1 MRYEIGNFCLDTS
14 GHRLAGACGS
24 EILLAPKEFETLR
37 LLAER
42 TGEAI
47 PKDDLIKVIWP
58 GTFVGDNS
66 LAKVISNLR
75 KHLGADA
82 IQTVPKVGYRLALP
96 VKLVPNGFQSQRE
109 LLPESVPVPQP
120 VPMPV
125 GNTHPRRRASDAPDW
140 QPATPLPMPMPPP
153 PFSRKWPWKRALSV
167 AAAIAVCGLTAA
179 WLLHGRT
186 FAGRNDPRARAMPIR
201 LAILPLSAIP
211 ETPETVAL
219 AQRLDGQ
226 MLASLSGI
234 ADSQL
239 TIVQGGAERPDAVGP
254 EPLEWQKTA
263 TTLRADYLLT
273 GRIVSGP
280 ESDSLR
286 VELLHGPD
294 GAVLWSAEYMEP
306 AKDGDVETP
315 EIVQSIA
322 QQVWAKLQ
330 ARGAAARPLAGDTA
344 FPQAREAYLRGR
356 YDLGLKTAPGYY
368 QALRD
373 FQDALTS
380 DPNYARAYAGI
391 GEAYINLAAG
401 NVPQRPMWEQAR
413 QAALVAIRLD
423 DHLAEA
429 HRDLAYLLPA
439 DAAEK
444 EYRRALQL
452 DPNDSRAHGW
462 YAQSLATQRRFDD
475 ALIEARKSLELRP
488 LSLGANCNYALM
500 LIEDG
505 KMDRAIAH
513 LDKLLPSYP
522 DSELVYGYLG
532 LAYARKRDYGEAAK
546 SFHKAMELS
555 SAKVNYEGGYAYTS
569 ALAGDD
575 REARLLLN
583 DLLARYKRREWVP
596 AYGVALTYLALKDKP
611 DALRWLQRAEQ
622 DGTMSEF
629 ERNTEPLLAEVKKT
643 PTLAQKGRQIATKP

>member
-14 GHRLAGACGS
+14 GHRLAAACGS

-42 TGEAI
+42 AGEAI
-47 PKDDLIKVIWP
+47 PKDTVIQQVWP
-58 GTFVGDNS
+58 DVFIGDTS

-82 IQTVPKVGYRLALP
+82 IQTVPKVGYRLVLP
-96 VKLVPNGFQSQRE
+96 VKLVPNGLPKPE
-109 LLPESVPVPQP
+109 LVPQP
-120 VPMPV
+120 APV
-125 GNTHPRRRASDAPDW
+125 SVENANHRRRASDAPNL
-140 QPATPLPMPMPPP
+140 QPATPVPMPP
-153 PFSRKWPWKRALSV
+153 SSVNRAWPWRRALSLAPV
-167 AAAIAVCGLTAA
+167 IAICGLTAA

-186 FAGRNDPRARAMPIR
+186 FAGRSDPPARTMPIR

-219 AQRLDGQ
+219 AQKLDGQ
-226 MLASLSGI
+226 ILASLSSM
-234 ADSQL
+234 ADSQVA
-239 TIVQGGAERPDAVGP
+239 IVQGGAERPDAAGP
-254 EPLEWQKTA
+254 EPAEWQKTA
-263 TTLRADYLLT
+263 ATLHADYLLT
-273 GRIVSGP
+273 GRIVSGAD
-280 ESDSLR
+280 SNSLR
-286 VELLHGPD
+286 MELLHGGD
-294 GAVLWSAEYMEP
+294 GAILWSAEYVEP

-322 QQVWAKLQ
+322 RQVWAKLQ
-330 ARGAAARPLAGDTA
+330 AHGEVARPLAGDTA

-356 YDLGLKTAPGYY
+356 YDLGLKTVPGYD

-380 DPNYARAYAGI
+380 DPKYARAYAGI
-391 GEAYINLAAG
+391 SEAYINLAAG
-401 NVPQRPMWEQAR
+401 NVPQRPMWEKAR

-429 HRDLAYLLPA
+429 HRDLAYLLPT

-444 EYRRALQL
+444 EYQRALQL

-462 YAQSLATQRRFDD
+462 YAQYLAAQGRSGE
-475 ALIEARKSLELRP
+475 ALAEARKSLELRP

-500 LIEDG
+500 LIEDA

-513 LDKLLPSYP
+513 LNKLLPSYP

-532 LAYARKRDYGEAAK
+532 LAYARKQQYPQAAQA
-546 SFHKAMELS
+546 FHKAMELS
-555 SAKVNYEGGYAYTS
+555 TAKVNYEGGYAYTS

-575 REARLLLN
+575 HQARLLLH
-583 DLLARYKRREWVP
+583 DLLARYKRHEWVP
-596 AYGVALTYLALKDKP
+596 AYGVALTYLALRDKP
-611 DALRWLQRAEQ
+611 DALHWLQLAAQ
-622 DGTMSEF
+622 DGTMSAF
-629 ERNTEPLLAEVKKT
+629 ERNTEPLLAPVKNA
-643 PTLAQKGRQIATKP
+643 PALAQIQSDSPQ

>member
-1 MRYEIGNFCLDTS
+1 MRYEIGNFCLDTCC
-14 GHRLAGACGS
+14 HRLGTARGD

-42 TGEAI
+42 AGEAI
-47 PKDDLIKVIWP
+47 PKDDLIKAIWP

-96 VKLVPNGFQSQRE
+96 VKLLPNGVPK
-109 LLPESVPVPQP
+109 PEPVPQP
-120 VPMPV
+120 APV
-125 GNTHPRRRASDAPDW
+125 SVENANHRRRASDAPNW
-140 QPATPLPMPMPPP
+140 QPATPIPMPPP
-153 PFSRKWPWKRALSV
+153 PFNRKWPWKRALSV
-167 AAAIAVCGLTAA
+167 AAAIAVCGVTIP

-186 FAGRNDPRARAMPIR
+186 FAGRSDSPARAMPIR
-201 LAILPLSAIP
+201 LTILPLSAIP
-211 ETPETVAL
+211 ETPETLAQ
-219 AQRLDGQ
+219 AQRLDSQ

-239 TIVQGGAERPDAVGP
+239 TIVHGGAERPDAAVP
-254 EPLEWQKTA
+254 EPLEWQKRA
-263 TTLRADYLLT
+263 AMLHADYLLT
-273 GRIVSGP
+273 GRIVSDA
-280 ESDSLR
+280 ERDSLEL
-286 VELLHGPD
+286 ELLHSSD
-294 GAVLWSAEYMEP
+294 GAMLWSAEYMEP
-306 AKDGDVETP
+306 AKGGDVETP

-330 ARGAAARPLAGDTA
+330 ARGAAAHPLAGDTA

-356 YDLGLKTAPGYY
+356 YDLGLKTVPGYY

-380 DPNYARAYAGI
+380 DANYARAYAGI
-391 GEAYINLAAG
+391 SEAYINLAAG
-401 NVPQRPMWEQAR
+401 NVPQRPMWEKAR

-439 DAAEK
+439 DAAEN
-444 EYRRALQL
+444 EYRHALQL

-462 YAQSLATQRRFDD
+462 YAQYLVTQGRWGEALA
-475 ALIEARKSLELRP
+475 EARKSLALRP

-505 KMDRAIAH
+505 KMDQAIAH
-513 LDKLLPSYP
+513 LDKLLPSYS

-532 LAYARKRDYGEAAK
+532 LAYARKRDYAEAAK

-575 REARLLLN
+575 REARLLLR

-596 AYGVALTYLALKDKP
+596 AYGVALTYLAFKDKP
-611 DALRWLQRAEQ
+611 DALRWLQRAQQ

-629 ERNTEPLLAEVKKT
+629 ERNTEPLLAAVKDE
-643 PTLAQKGRQIATKP
+643 PALAQTRQKANGP